1 MLSDSSS
8 PMLIVLGLVWVL
20 IGIGILVWYLWAMS
34 RLFPRIGL
42 KSGEGWIPVWN
53 QWKLLE
59 RAGLPG
65 WVVVLSF
72 VGLSIVPAIMLIIAM
87 HRINKE
93 FGAGG
98 GYTVLGV
105 FIAPL
110 WAMLLTNF
118 IDERTAISGP
128 TRQQQVAPVF
138 NSTGHRGFAPG
149 TQPAS
154 SPSFASQI
162 APQPPAAAPAQS
174 TVPTMFQAQGS
185 GFAPPQSQPHAPQP
199 VQPGYAPQPTQAPQ
213 PWNPAAAGPAGPAV
227 PAGPAG
233 SAVPA
238 APAPYMPQGPL
249 GGETEAEYD
258 RLAAES
264 FYASPAVPLGQ
275 NQAPSPFSWTAASQ
289 AAREQAEPERVP
301 VIPPVHPLAAAVPA
315 APLPPAPEAPAAPP
329 VQVAPV
335 APMAPV
341 IPVQAP
347 EAAQSIPATMPV
359 SLPGVAAA
367 PAVPVAPAAAQV
379 DAVAAPPGP
388 VAEEAFF
395 APPAPVHA
403 SPTPAVQIPTGIT
416 GKVDPLPPGEVYA
429 AATRAAST
437 RQAIREEDDL
447 DRTVVVP
454 RGNTPIWVL
463 ELPDGTELPLQGDV
477 TVGRRPE
484 SVGGSEILAIPDT
497 TRTLSKSHARLSF
510 ADGQWVVEDL
520 GSTNGLV
527 LMNDDGSESELV
539 PGVKAAATERMLF
552 GTLEVR
558 LRPRGDSA

>member
-1 MLSDSSS
+1 MVSDSSS

-20 IGIGILVWYLWAMS
+20 IGVGILVWYLWAMS
-34 RLFPRIGL
+34 RLFPKIGL

-110 WAMLLTNF
+110 WAMLLANF
-118 IDERTAISGP
+118 IDERTAVSGP
-128 TRQQQVAPVF
+128 TRQPQVAPVF
-138 NSTGHRGFAPG
+138 NTQAHRGFAPG

-154 SPSFASQI
+154 SPNFASQI
-162 APQPPAAAPAQS
+162 APQQPAPAAAQAQS
-174 TVPTMFQAQGS
+174 SVPTMFQAQGS
-185 GFAPPQSQPHAPQP
+185 GFAPQQPQPHAPQP
-199 VQPGYAPQPTQAPQ
+199 PQPGFAPQAQQSPNAPQ
-213 PWNPAAAGPAGPAV
+213 PWNPAAAAPAAP
-227 PAGPAG
+227 
-233 SAVPA
+233 AVPA
-238 APAPYMPQGPL
+238 APAPYMQQGPL
-249 GGETEAEYD
+249 GGETEADYD

-289 AAREQAEPERVP
+289 AAREQAEPEREP
-301 VIPPVHPLAAAVPA
+301 VIPPVHPLAAAAPA
-315 APLPPAPEAPAAPP
+315 VPLPPAPAAVVAPAAPQ
-329 VQVAPV
+329 VQAVPA

-341 IPVQAP
+341 APVPVP
-347 EAAQSIPATMPV
+347 EVAQSIPATMPV
-359 SLPGVAAA
+359 QLPGVAAA
-367 PAVPVAPAAAQV
+367 PVAPVAPAAAQES
-379 DAVAAPPGP
+379 AAAASPAP
-388 VAEEAFF
+388 AADESFF
-395 APPAPVHA
+395 APLAPVHA

-454 RGNTPIWVL
+454 RASTPAWVL

-484 SVGGSEILAIPDT
+484 SVDGSEILAIPDT

-510 ADGQWVVEDL
+510 VEGRWLVEDL

-527 LMNDDGSESELV
+527 LMNEDGSESELV
-539 PGVKAAATERMLF
+539 PGVQAAATERMLF

-558 LRPRGDSA
+558 LRPRGESA

>member
-1 MLSDSSS
+1 MVSDSSG

-20 IGIGILVWYLWAMS
+20 IGVGILVWYLWAMS
-34 RLFPRIGL
+34 RLFPKIGL

-110 WAMLLTNF
+110 WAMLLANF
-118 IDERTAISGP
+118 IDERTAVSGP
-128 TRQQQVAPVF
+128 THQPQVAPVF
-138 NSTGHRGFAPG
+138 NSPAHRGFAPG

-154 SPSFASQI
+154 SPNFASQI
-162 APQPPAAAPAQS
+162 APQQPAPAAAQAQS
-174 TVPTMFQAQGS
+174 SAPTMFQTQGS
-185 GFAPPQSQPHAPQP
+185 GFAPQQPQPHAPQSP
-199 VQPGYAPQPTQAPQ
+199 QPGFAPQAQLSPHAPQ
-213 PWNPAAAGPAGPAV
+213 PWNPAAAAPAV
-227 PAGPAG
+227 PAGPA
-233 SAVPA
+233 
-238 APAPYMPQGPL
+238 APAPYTQQGPL
-249 GGETEAEYD
+249 GGETEADYD

-289 AAREQAEPERVP
+289 AAREQAEPEREP
-301 VIPPVHPLAAAVPA
+301 VIPPVHPLAAAAPA
-315 APLPPAPEAPAAPP
+315 VPLPPAPAAD
-329 VQVAPV
+329 
-335 APMAPV
+335 
-341 IPVQAP
+341 
-347 EAAQSIPATMPV
+347 ET
-359 SLPGVAAA
+359 
-367 PAVPVAPAAAQV
+367 
-379 DAVAAPPGP
+379 
-388 VAEEAFF
+388 FF
-395 APPAPVHA
+395 APLAPVHS
-403 SPTPAVQIPTGIT
+403 SPTPTVQIPTGIT
-416 GKVDPLPPGEVYA
+416 GKVDPLPPGEIYA

-447 DRTVVVP
+447 DRTVVVL
-454 RGNTPIWVL
+454 RASTLTWVL

-484 SVGGSEILAIPDT
+484 SLDGSEILAIPDT
-497 TRTLSKSHARLSF
+497 TRTISKSHARLSF
-510 ADGQWVVEDL
+510 VEGRWLVEDL

-527 LMNDDGSESELV
+527 LMNEDGSESELV
-539 PGVKAAATERMLF
+539 PGVQAAATERMLF

-558 LRPRGDSA
+558 LRPRGESA